1 MNDVPNPNPEPT
13 NPTPMNT
20 PEARTPTGEII
31 DQGNPAVSPVETKP
45 NEPAAPAE
53 PKPPSAGAPE
63 SYSDFSVPEGAT
75 LDKSAIE
82 RATPIFKELGLTQ
95 DQAQKLVD
103 LYPTLTENVVKANND
118 AYVAMRESWVSELK
132 ADKEIGGK
140 LDHVAA
146 EIGKL
151 KQQLPLAVRDAF
163 NEAVNFTGAGDHPA
177 VVKALY
183 EISKLVNEGSHVA
196 GAGPSEHGQNRN
208 GVSKRPSLAGAM
220 YPNLPSQ

>member
-1 MNDVPNPNPEPT
+1 MNDVPTPNPEPT
-13 NPTPMNT
+13 PPTPMNS
-20 PEARTPTGEII
+20 EAARTSTGEII
-31 DQGNPAVSPVETKP
+31 DQGNPPVPVEAKP
-45 NEPAAPAE
+45 DAADPAE
-53 PKPPSAGAPE
+53 PKPAPAGAPE

-118 AYVAMRESWVSELK
+118 AYTAMREGWVSELK

-151 KQQLPLAVRDAF
+151 KQQLPANVRDAF

-183 EISKLVNEGSHVA
+183 EISKLVNEGSHVS
-196 GAGPSEHGQNRN
+196 GAGPSPNGQSRD